1 MNYLKIAVGSKNYK
15 LETPSTF
22 ADFLSR
28 LSKKLGPSPLESH
41 DLSYIDDEQQ
51 SVSIQCEE
59 DFQLALQ
66 HAARPLRFTLR
77 PHTEADASNEDI
89 FRLSNLCEYIVKIED
104 EIETAS
110 TKLTD
115 ALPFSA
121 PLLLGQ
127 FPSFMPLKSEF
138 AGQEASPSVRREAVK
153 STDAENPIE
162 ASILSLLNLLVLSKL
177 KCFVLDQFR
186 DICAKPTGE
195 VVKRDHNSTKSTLAI
210 NLSDIS
216 AHRILVDHF
225 LPPADEPPNIFR
237 TETRP
242 PRLTNLAAFKGR
254 LTRTRRVR
262 GQ

>member
-15 LETPSTF
+15 LETPTSF
-22 ADFLSR
+22 ADLVAR
-28 LSKKLGPSPLESH
+28 LSKKLGHSPLESH

-51 SVSIQCEE
+51 SVGIQCED
-59 DFQLALQ
+59 DFRMALQ

-77 PHTEADASNEDI
+77 PHAEADASNEDI

-110 TKLTD
+110 TKLMD
-115 ALPFSA
+115 ASPFGA

-127 FPSFMPLKSEF
+127 FPSFMPPKGESG
-138 AGQEASPSVRREAVK
+138 GQEASPSVRREAGK
-153 STDAENPIE
+153 SGESENPIE

-177 KCFVLDQFR
+177 KGFVLDQFR
-186 DICAKPTGE
+186 DICAKSAAE
-195 VVKRDHNSTKSTLAI
+195 VVKRDPNSTKSTLAI

-237 TETRP
+237 TEARP
-242 PRLTNLAAFKGR
+242 PRLTNLAQTKGR
-254 LTRTRRVR
+254 LTRTR
-262 GQ
+262 